1 MNIFEYAIYVI
12 LILVIIYGIYAFIK
26 HRLWQDMLLLVNFK
40 FFDYNQSPIIF
51 YLECLGIVIFIA
63 SFTCLITK
71 LINKKKKI
79 VNFVTIFF

>member
-26 HRLWQDMLLLVNFK
+26 HRLWQDMLLLVEFK
-40 FFDYNQSPIIF
+40 FFDYEQSPIMF

-63 SFTCLITK
+63 SLTYFIIK
-71 LINKKKKI
+71 LINKKK
-79 VNFVTIFF
+79 